1 MDEILKELDMAFG
14 FIESALISGS
24 AVDNIAAAKV
34 KLRGVYA
41 ELKKLSAEAKAKE
54 AADG

>member
-1 MDEILKELDMAFG
+1 MKELDIAF
-14 FIESALISGS
+14 ALISSVPVTGE
-24 AVDNIAAAKV
+24 AVDTMAAARQ